1 MKYFSGFL
9 VAIFML
15 VCALQRALIWR
26 LFLTSVKECWPCSSV
41 HKTQFVDL
49 SCSGRPRVQRTH
61 TFLEL
66 SLGGKC
72 SKTLGLCPRL
82 QFSGKSKT
90 NSGWPC
96 ISEHNTQFVDLS
108 CSGRPS
114 NPFTPFL
121 DCPLEKIIINNRLN
135 MPMAE
140 LFIFSGY

>member
-61 TFLEL
+61 TLLEP

-72 SKTLGLCPRL
+72 SKTLGICPKL
-82 QFSGKSKT
+82 QFSGNQKQIVVGHASQST
-90 NSGWPC
+90 
-96 ISEHNTQFVDLS
+96 TLS
-108 CSGRPS
+108 LLTCCSGRPS

-121 DCPLEKIIINNRLN
+121 DCPLEKIIINNR
-135 MPMAE
+135 PE
-140 LFIFSGY
+140 